1 MNALFSRLSAAA
13 ERRSTAGLYR
23 SDLVLDG
30 LDLAS
35 NDYLGLSA
43 HPLVRSAAIEEI
55 ERSSTSAS
63 ASRLVTGTTPAHHR
77 LEAALADRLRHPA
90 CVTFSSGYLANIAA
104 VTALAGPDT
113 LIISDAHNH
122 ASLIDACR
130 LAKAPTRIVAHN
142 DLDAV
147 EAALAGRQQPEAL
160 VVVESVYSVF
170 GDTADLPC
178 LLDLCVRYD
187 ALLLVDEA
195 HGIGVT
201 GAETAVGMGAAAAV
215 SEFRDRLVVTATLSK
230 ALGSQG
236 GAVLGAGLVR
246 DAVVNTA
253 RTFIFDTGLSPAMA
267 AAARAALD
275 LVTAERVASMKAA
288 RSQLAAV
295 LDVPVPAGA
304 VLSVPM
310 PSPESGVRARELLCE
325 EGILVGCFRPPSVP
339 DGITRLRLTA
349 RAGLSPGEL
358 AYACERIRAITE
370 ICAAESAA

>member
-1 MNALFSRLSAAA
+1 M
-13 ERRSTAGLYR
+13 
-23 SDLVLDG
+23 
-30 LDLAS
+30 
-35 NDYLGLSA
+35 
-43 HPLVRSAAIEEI
+43 
-55 ERSSTSAS
+55 
-63 ASRLVTGTTPAHHR
+63 
-77 LEAALADRLRHPA
+77 
-90 CVTFSSGYLANIAA
+90 
-104 VTALAGPDT
+104 
-113 LIISDAHNH
+113 
-122 ASLIDACR
+122 
-130 LAKAPTRIVAHN
+130 
-142 DLDAV
+142 
-147 EAALAGRQQPEAL
+147 
-160 VVVESVYSVF
+160 
-170 GDTADLPC
+170 
-178 LLDLCVRYD
+178 
-187 ALLLVDEA
+187 
-195 HGIGVT
+195 
-201 GAETAVGMGAAAAV
+201 
-215 SEFRDRLVVTATLSK
+215 VTATLSK

-253 RTFIFDTGLSPAMA
+253 RTFIFDTGLSPAIA

-288 RSQLAAV
+288 RAQLAAV

-358 AYACERIRAITE
+358 AYACEPIRAITE

>member
-13 ERRSTAGLYR
+13 ERQSTAGLYR

-63 ASRLVTGTTPAHHR
+63 ASRLVTGTTHAHHR
-77 LEAALADRLRHPA
+77 LEAALAERLRHPA

-160 VVVESVYSVF
+160 VIVESVYSVF

-310 PSPESGVRARELLCE
+310 PSPESGVWARELLCE
-325 EGILVGCFRPPSVP
+325 EKVLVGCFRPPSVP